1 MGRRPAPYIGHELA
15 LHRIHPDFGNDRNGR
30 TSDGNDD
37 EPRARRALP
46 ELAQKAR
53 KIKNIALGGEQ
64 QCTHALRRHL
74 RLNRCESRRK
84 FITTKTP

>member
-1 MGRRPAPYIGHELA
+1 MNSLFIAFTPISGMTAMGEASGG
-15 LHRIHPDFGNDRNGR
+15 DNN
-30 TSDGNDD
+30 
-37 EPRARRALP
+37 EPRACRALP